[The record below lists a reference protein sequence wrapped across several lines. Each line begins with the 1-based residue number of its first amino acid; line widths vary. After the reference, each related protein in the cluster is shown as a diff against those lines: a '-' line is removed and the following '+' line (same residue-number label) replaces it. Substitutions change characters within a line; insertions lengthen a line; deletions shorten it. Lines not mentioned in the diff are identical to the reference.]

1 MKNKEKKLFSESIQL
16 EGHKAEINSGKFS
29 HNGEYFCSAGNDE
42 IINIWEVFD
51 KKCKNVNSI
60 IHAHSSPILEICWS
74 NDDNYIASCSADKR
88 VTLWDIYNGNYLIK
102 YKEHDNFIYSLDFYD
117 NLICSVGEDC
127 TLIINDI
134 REKEKIDSYH
144 HKYQLTTC
152 KFLKNE
158 SIYFGGIDNQIYRYD
173 LRKKEIDKNF
183 MFIGHNDTITG
194 LDISHNNKYL
204 LSNSMDN
211 SLIIW
216 NLQKAGNNLLK
227 KLMGNKHGPEK
238 NLLRCKWSIDDKLV
252 SCGSADKII
261 HIWDSKAGHIIKNIY
276 GHNGSVNEVDFNP
289 LSQNIISSVSNDNT
303 SIIGYF

>member
-74 NDDNYIASCSADKR
+74 SDDNYIASCSADKR

-134 REKEKIDSYH
+134 REKAKIDSYR

-152 KFLKNE
+152 KFFKNDC
-158 SIYFGGIDNQIYRYD
+158 IYFGGIDNQIYKYD
-173 LRKKEIDKNF
+173 LKKKEIDKNY

-194 LDISHNNKYL
+194 LDISHNNKYPSTL
-204 LSNSMDN
+204 T
-211 SLIIW
+211 
-216 NLQKAGNNLLK
+216 
-227 KLMGNKHGPEK
+227 
-238 NLLRCKWSIDDKLV
+238 
-252 SCGSADKII
+252 
-261 HIWDSKAGHIIKNIY
+261 NI
-276 GHNGSVNEVDFNP
+276 
-289 LSQNIISSVSNDNT
+289 
-303 SIIGYF
+303 